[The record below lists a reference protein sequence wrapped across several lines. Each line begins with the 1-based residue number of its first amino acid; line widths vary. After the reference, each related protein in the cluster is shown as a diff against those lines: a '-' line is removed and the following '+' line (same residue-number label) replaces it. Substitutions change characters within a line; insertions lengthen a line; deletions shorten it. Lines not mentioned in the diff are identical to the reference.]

1 MGARMRAFDWA
12 STPLGPAAYWP
23 QSLKTIVRVLLDS
36 RYAMWMLWG
45 PELTF
50 FCNDAYLP
58 TVGLKRDWVLGARS
72 DRVWQEIWPE
82 IAPRIERVLRAG
94 ESSWDEQLL
103 LFLKRSGYTEETYHT
118 FSYSPIY
125 DDSSEIAG
133 MLCVVTETTTPLI
146 EARRLGLLREIGA
159 CSLRARGTAEV
170 CRSILAVLERHP
182 KDIPFA
188 ALYRW
193 ASGEPSAVRLGRTE
207 TAPELMLPDTLPLDV
222 SPWPLAAARHGEA
235 VLVSD
240 LAARFGRLPAGPWS
254 DPIGQALVLPLKGAG
269 QTAPAGFLI
278 AGISSRRALDE
289 NYRAFFDLATAQIAA
304 ALADA
309 EAYEFEQRRAQAL
322 AELSHAKSTFFSNV
336 SHEFRTPLTLILGPS
351 EDIAGDSQLPA
362 SIRERAA
369 LLHRNALRMLK
380 LVNSL
385 LDFSRIEAGQMSAAF
400 EAVDLGAL
408 THTIADAFSI
418 AMRRAGLEFEVRCEP
433 LGTPVYVDPVLWE
446 QIVLN
451 LLSNA
456 FKYTLRG
463 TVSVVLRRVAERAVL
478 EVRDTG
484 VGIPAKDLPHIF
496 ERFHRVEGSQA
507 RTSEGSGIGLA
518 LVDDLVR
525 LQGGRIAV
533 TSEPGQGSTFAVS
546 LPLGHDHV
554 PADRP
559 VRATRPVRA
568 DGAAA
573 YVQEALRLLSTEGL
587 DGADA
592 LARSTDVTHGDRRF
606 AGTFGA
612 RILIAE
618 DNADMRLH
626 LRAILSPHYVVE
638 MVPDGRGALENLR
651 RTPAD
656 LLLTDVMMPQLDGFR
671 LLREIR
677 ADEALRELPVVLLSA
692 RAGEEARIEGL
703 DAGADDY
710 LIKPFSARELLARV
724 GALIELVRIR
734 RTWSERERAVS
745 ERLEGALADGRVGT
759 ATWRIAEDRLELD
772 RNCARLLG
780 IDESRLMSASLGEV
794 RAKLSKADAARFDAA
809 VQSAFAGATDLELD
823 DFRVTRL
830 DGSSAWLAAH
840 AKVRRNAAGEPV
852 SVSGVVL
859 DVSERRRAEL
869 ALRASERR
877 LRLAQHAAGCAAFEF
892 DPATGVAAWNE
903 AACEFMGVDPQ
914 DPDPNATFRARL
926 NPDDYARAR
935 ESLMSLRRDGG
946 TTDFIFRY
954 AHPTR
959 GERWIRCH
967 AGLYDD
973 DDKPLIAALSL
984 DVTDRCRAD
993 TEREQLLS
1001 AERVARA
1008 EAERATQAK
1017 DEFLA
1022 TVSHELRTP
1031 LSVMVSWSRILQ
1043 HKFGGQD
1050 EQLAQGL
1057 RLITKNGLA
1066 QSQLISDLLDM
1077 SSIASGKLALSAQP
1091 IELNELVSDAAGA
1104 QRPAADAQGV
1114 ALHVEVAAQPVLTL
1128 GDPTRL
1134 NQVLWNLLANSVKFT
1149 PRGGRVE
1156 LRVARAGSDVEITVC
1171 DTGEGIAPEFL
1182 EHLFGRFRQG
1192 DSGAGRRHGGLG
1204 LGLAIAKQLVEMHGG
1219 EITAHSRGVGQGA
1232 TFTVRLPALDL
1243 PSCESASPSKEPTE
1257 RDALSGLTV
1266 LAVEDQA
1273 DMREY
1278 LRRIL
1283 EEQGARVIATGDG
1296 AQALAALRS
1305 SGAARAGGGIDLLLS
1320 DLGMPGMDGYELIR
1334 QIRHTLEVSPE
1345 RLPAVALTAFA
1356 RGEDRARALAAGFQ
1370 GHLSKP
1376 YQVSQLVAVI
1386 KRVQGQGSSLPSV
1399 APS

>member
-12 STPLGPAAYWP
+12 TTPLGPAAHWP

-82 IAPRIERVLRAG
+82 ISPRIERVLRDG

-125 DDSSEIAG
+125 DDSSHISG
-133 MLCVVTETTTPLI
+133 MLCVVMETTTQLI

-159 CSLRARGTAEV
+159 ASLRAKGTAEV
-170 CRSILAVLERHP
+170 CRSILAVLEGNS

-193 ASGEPSAVRLGRTE
+193 TPGAPSAVRLGLTGNVADVLVPE
-207 TAPELMLPDTLPLDV
+207 TLAIDGDT
-222 SPWPLAAARHGEA
+222 WPLAAAREGEA
-235 VLVSD
+235 VIASD
-240 LAARFGRLPAGPWS
+240 LAARFGELAAGPWS

-269 QTAPAGFLI
+269 QTAPAGFFI
-278 AGISSRRALDE
+278 AGISSRRAMDE
-289 NYRAFFDLATAQIAA
+289 NYRAFFDLAAAQIAA

-351 EDIAGDSQLPA
+351 EEIAADSQIPPP
-362 SIRERAA
+362 IRERAA
-369 LLHRNALRMLK
+369 LLHRNAMRMLK

-385 LDFSRIEAGQMSAAF
+385 LDFSRIEAGQMTAAF

-408 THTIADAFSI
+408 TRSIADAFSI
-418 AMRRAGLEFEVRCEP
+418 AMQRAGLDFEVRCEP
-433 LGTPVYVDPVLWE
+433 LGTAVYVDPVLWE

-456 FKYTLRG
+456 FKYTLHG
-463 TVSVVLRRVAERAVL
+463 KVSLLLRRVAERAVL

-484 VGIPAKDLPHIF
+484 VGIPAKELPHIF

-507 RTSEGSGIGLA
+507 RTTEGSGIGLA

-525 LQGGRIAV
+525 LQGGSIEV
-533 TSEPGQGSTFAVS
+533 TSEPGLGSSFAVS
-546 LPLGHDHV
+546 LPLGGDLV

-559 VRATRPVRA
+559 LGATRRA
-568 DGAAA
+568 VPEASAAF
-573 YVQEALRLLSTEGL
+573 VQEALRSISSDGL
-587 DGADA
+587 DAA
-592 LARSTDVTHGDRRF
+592 APPSPLLATGETPGDRRF
-606 AGTFGA
+606 AATFGA

-618 DNADMRLH
+618 DNADMRMH
-626 LRAILSPHYVVE
+626 LRAILSPHYSVE
-638 MVPDGRGALENLR
+638 QVADGQSALEALR
-651 RTPAD
+651 RAPAD
-656 LLLTDVMMPQLDGFR
+656 LLLTDVMMPKLDGFR

-677 ADEALRELPVVLLSA
+677 ADEALREVPVVLLSA

-724 GALIELVRIR
+724 GALIELVRLR
-734 RTWSERERAVS
+734 RSWSEREREVT

-780 IDESRLMSASLGEV
+780 IEESRMGSASLAEV
-794 RAKLSKADAARFDAA
+794 RAKLSAADAARMDAA
-809 VQSAFAGATDLELD
+809 IQAAFAGGTHVQLD
-823 DFRVTRL
+823 DFRVTHL
-830 DGSSAWLAAH
+830 DGRTTWLAAH
-840 AKVRRNAAGEPV
+840 AKVRRNAAGEPQ
-852 SVSGVVL
+852 SLSGVVL

-877 LRLAQHAAGCAAFEF
+877 LRLAQRAAGCADFEF
-892 DPATGVAAWNE
+892 DPATGVAAWTE
-903 AACEFMGVDPQ
+903 AAFEFLGVDPR
-914 DPDPNATFRARL
+914 DPDPNATFRARI
-926 NPDDYARAR
+926 NPDDYVRAR
-935 ESLMSLRRDGG
+935 DALMSIQRNGG
-946 TTDFIFRY
+946 AADFLFRY

-973 DDKPLIAALSL
+973 DGRPLIAALSL
-984 DVTDRCRAD
+984 DVTERCRAD

-1001 AERVARA
+1001 AERAARA

-1043 HKFGGQD
+1043 HKFGAQD

-1077 SSIASGKLALSAQP
+1077 SSIASGKLALTAQP
-1091 IELNELVSDAAGA
+1091 IELNELVRDAAGA
-1104 QRPAADAQGV
+1104 QRPAAEAKGV
-1114 ALHVEVAAQPVLTL
+1114 ALHVEVAALPVLTL

-1149 PRGGRVE
+1149 PQGGRVE
-1156 LRVARAGSDVEITVC
+1156 VLLARRGADVEITVR
-1171 DTGEGIAPEFL
+1171 DTGEGIAPEFV

-1219 EITAHSRGVGQGA
+1219 EIRAASAGAGQGA

-1243 PSCESASPSKEPTE
+1243 PSFESTAPWKEPTE

-1273 DMREY
+1273 EMREY
-1278 LRRIL
+1278 LRRVL
-1283 EEQGARVIATGDG
+1283 EEQGARVIATADG

-1305 SGAARAGGGIDLLLS
+1305 AGVGGGIDLLLS

-1334 QIRHTLEVSPE
+1334 QIRHTLEVPPE
-1345 RLPAVALTAFA
+1345 RLPAIALTAFA
-1356 RGEDRARALAAGFQ
+1356 RAEDRARALAAGFQ

-1376 YQVSQLVAVI
+1376 YQTSQLLAVI
-1386 KRVQGQGSSLPSV
+1386 KRVQGEGATPST
-1399 APS
+1399 ATRS